1 MSDDS
6 DSDSESIDY
15 KSELMDER
23 ENMEAAVKHGKL
35 HLRIM
40 KMVREMEKMESQ
52 VQVLLDENQKV
63 EKLLGVIEKET
74 EEDQDQGGGEVERRR
89 RETVV
94 KLWKVQLRVM
104 ERQRLLENL
113 LRCCQ
118 ENLSFWTVTEGKEEA
133 GVWDRNCNVLKKGR
147 LAGLNLLQTFEKII
161 QVKDPELTGVWQE
174 MKEGLRDKVGEVQV
188 MEFADYFQNLNQL
201 AESADKIMRT
211 VWCSLPVVERPT
223 RQDMLEAEALRYDA
237 V

>member
-6 DSDSESIDY
+6 DSDSETIDY
-15 KSELMDER
+15 ESELMDER

-40 KMVREMEKMESQ
+40 KMVREIEKMERK
-52 VQVLLDENQKV
+52 VQVLLDENQEV

-74 EEDQDQGGGEVERRR
+74 EEDQDQREEVERRR

-104 ERQRLLENL
+104 ERQRLLENM
-113 LRCCQ
+113 LRSCQ
-118 ENLSFWTVTEGKEEA
+118 ENLAFWTETEGKEET
-133 GVWDRNCNVLKKGR
+133 GVWDRNCNVLQKGR

-161 QVKDPELTGVWQE
+161 QAKDPDLTGVWQK
-174 MKEGLRDKVGEVQV
+174 MKEGLQDKVGEVQV

-201 AESADKIMRT
+201 AESADKIIRT

-223 RQDMLEAEALRYDA
+223 KQDLLEAEALRYVA

>member
-6 DSDSESIDY
+6 DSDSETIDYNY

-23 ENMEAAVKHGKL
+23 ENLEAAVQHGKL

-40 KMVREMEKMESQ
+40 KMVREIEKMERK
-52 VQVLLDENQKV
+52 VRVLLDENQKV

-118 ENLSFWTVTEGKEEA
+118 ENLSFWTVTEAKEDA
-133 GVWDRNCNVLKKGR
+133 GVWDRSCNVLEKGR
-147 LAGLNLLQTFEKII
+147 LAG
-161 QVKDPELTGVWQE
+161 
-174 MKEGLRDKVGEVQV
+174 
-188 MEFADYFQNLNQL
+188 
-201 AESADKIMRT
+201 
-211 VWCSLPVVERPT
+211 
-223 RQDMLEAEALRYDA
+223 
-237 V
+237 